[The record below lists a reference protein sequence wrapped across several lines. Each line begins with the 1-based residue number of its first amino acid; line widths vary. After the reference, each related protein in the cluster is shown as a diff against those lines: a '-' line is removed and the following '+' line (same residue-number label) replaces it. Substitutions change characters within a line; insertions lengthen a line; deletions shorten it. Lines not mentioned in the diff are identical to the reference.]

1 MRIAT
6 FNTWK
11 NEGDYLTRIDA
22 IGAAL
27 ARLELDV
34 IVLQECFYAP
44 AINADTA
51 ACVARALG
59 LHVSRAPMREKM
71 RTMDGT
77 EVLSRADLAILT
89 REAPLDVA
97 FAPLSRDPRDGERL
111 VLRADLELGN
121 QRIRVVNV
129 HLTHL
134 RDNAASEVRSMQA
147 RETLSFARSNWKY
160 PIIIAGDLNAV
171 SWSPSL
177 SPLFDDP
184 DMDRSC
190 HAARGQPGAS
200 AAALLEG
207 EAIDHVLVFDPLR
220 RMTCLRR
227 EVELAGSGLSDHPVI
242 VAELDCR

>member
-59 LHVSRAPMREKM
+59 LHVSRAPMREKV

-97 FAPLSRDPRDGERL
+97 FAPLSPDPRDGERL

-134 RDNAASEVRSMQA
+134 RDTVASEVRSMQA
-147 RETLSFARSNWKY
+147 RDTLSFARSNWKD

-190 HAARGQPGAS
+190 DAAREQPGAS

-207 EAIDHVLVFDPLR
+207 GAIDHVLVFDPLR
-220 RMTCLRR
+220 RVTCLRR

>member
-11 NEGDYLTRIDA
+11 NEGDYWTRIDA

-34 IVLQECFYAP
+34 IVLQECFYAT

-51 ACVARALG
+51 ADVALALG
-59 LHVSRAPMREKM
+59 LHVSRAPMREKV
-71 RTMDGT
+71 RTMGGA

-89 REAPLDVA
+89 REPPLDVA
-97 FAPLSRDPRDGERL
+97 FARLSPDLRDGERL
-111 VLRADLELGN
+111 AFRADIQVGS

-134 RDNAASEVRSMQA
+134 RDTAASEIRSRQA
-147 RETLSFARSNWKY
+147 RETLSFARSSWKD
-160 PIIIAGDLNAV
+160 PIIIAGDLNATLQ
-171 SWSPSL
+171 SPSL

-184 DMDRSC
+184 EMDRSC
-190 HAARGQPGAS
+190 HAAREQPGVS
-200 AAALLEG
+200 GAALLEG
-207 EAIDHVLVFDPLR
+207 GAIDHVLVFDPLR
-220 RMTCLRR
+220 RVTCVSR